1 MQVPRLTGKR
11 ATIKHMISWL
21 GKMEA
26 ETSGFNGAR
35 MPGRE
40 VEQRNSSKK
49 NSLYLF
55 SHLMLEV

>member
-1 MQVPRLTGKR
+1 M
-11 ATIKHMISWL
+11 TIKHMMSWL

-26 ETSGFNGAR
+26 ETSGFNGGR
-35 MPGRE
+35 MPRRE
-40 VEQRNSSKK
+40 VKQWNSSKK